1 MTIREHGGVFG
12 RNPVFN
18 SIAAS
23 QWVGVP
29 RNVASSGVQSG
40 VTGTTD
46 ETTLAT
52 ITLPAG
58 SMGANGWIRLRTQ
71 TSQTNNANSKIFKV
85 YMGGEEVI
93 NSTAGYTDSSATSRI
108 TQVWN
113 RGAENSQVTGPKSAV
128 NDPSETASALTTFA
142 VDTSADVTILITG
155 RLTDGADELNL
166 EAYSLEVCYIA

>member
-1 MTIREHGGVFG
+1 MTIRQQGGVFG

-18 SIAAS
+18 SIEAS

-52 ITLPAG
+52 FTLPAG
-58 SMGANGWIRLRTQ
+58 SMGANGWLRLRTQ
-71 TSQTNNANSKIFKV
+71 TSQTNNTNNKTFKV
-85 YMGGEEVI
+85 YMGGEEVT
-93 NSTAGYTDSSATSRI
+93 NSTAGYTDSSSTSRVS
-108 TQVWN
+108 QVWN
-113 RGAENSQVTGPKSAV
+113 RGAENSQVSDAKASI
-128 NDPSETASALTTFA
+128 NDPSETAAPLNTFS

-155 RLTDGADELNL
+155 RVANASDELNL
-166 EAYSLEVCYIA
+166 EAYSLEVCYIP

>member
-18 SIAAS
+18 SIEAS

-58 SMGANGWIRLRTQ
+58 SMGANGWIRLRTL
-71 TSQTNNANSKIFKV
+71 TSQTNNANSKTFKV

-93 NSTAGYTDSSATSRI
+93 NSTAGYTSSSTTARV

-113 RGAENSQVTGPKSAV
+113 RNAENSQVAGAKSA
-128 NDPSETASALTTFA
+128 NDDPGESGAALTTFA